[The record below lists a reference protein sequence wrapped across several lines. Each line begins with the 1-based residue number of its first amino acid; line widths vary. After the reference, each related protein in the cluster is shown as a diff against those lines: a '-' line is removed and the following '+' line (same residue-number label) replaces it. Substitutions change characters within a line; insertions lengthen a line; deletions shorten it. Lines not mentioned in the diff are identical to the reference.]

1 MSKGNIE
8 SEKQKK
14 FKKEYGRKLKQ
25 ARIDSGKTQQEL
37 AQMVGVSASCI
48 GMYERGVRS
57 PDFETELKLA
67 DVLEVHFSELRS
79 IPTPAIMFDNLEDL
93 QGLRAVIEGYRELSA
108 DGKRELSS
116 YLNYLLSK
124 EGGADGN

>member
-1 MSKGNIE
+1 MSESKIE
-8 SEKQKK
+8 SERQKK
-14 FKKEYGRKLKQ
+14 FKKEYGRKLRQ
-25 ARIDSGKTQQEL
+25 ARIKAGKTQKEL
-37 AQMVGVSASCI
+37 ADIVGLGASTVA
-48 GMYERGVRS
+48 MYERGDRS